1 MPPPLVDFTPLH
13 ASVCAV
19 AVAQRVRSKR
29 MERPRPAPISARPE
43 TAGVRE
49 LCSLPSPAPFP
60 VRCPVLCPLG
70 CSWGPETSFAHPSL
84 WRDIPRGAAAQSP
97 HWAGHA
103 LAALMPGEL
112 QTWLTRGSQDCHPGH
127 AGTACTLLKPEQN
140 ALRPNAVVAGS
151 FPGGRHPALATRP
164 SW

>member
-1 MPPPLVDFTPLH
+1 MAPPGTHQRPPRNSRGQGALLSAITRSLSC
-13 ASVCAV
+13 SVSSALP
-19 AVAQRVRSKR
+19 AQ
-29 MERPRPAPISARPE
+29 
-43 TAGVRE
+43 
-49 LCSLPSPAPFP
+49 LL
-60 VRCPVLCPLG
+60 LG
-70 CSWGPETSFAHPSL
+70 SRTSFAHPSL

-151 FPGGRHPALATRP
+151 FPGSRHPALGTRP